1 MHFIVLC
8 TRQCFGNIYYWVA
21 EWKEKTNCWKKLAMF
36 CLNQLKTCRPNFHQ
50 FVCIIELSIDF
61 FSVFNCCYVG
71 YFYLI
76 YVRLICY
83 LRYCCRHISSIVSSY
98 SVCLQKE
105 RENGVPN
112 RGFSKLTCLRF
123 VRSHNRICIINFRFL
138 ALIRPLLLN
147 YQRHYVRAKVFDSLG
162 IYKCRQCALSAN
174 KKKIVGEMMAIET
187 TVMRPDEA
195 IQNYMSRQNKR
206 NEKKKKLKKTKHL
219 VGGCCLPQFKREK
232 KNHIVITHRTSLPLY
247 VRTSAEIWT
256 IRAVL
261 FCFCCF
267 SVADDIYNWMW
278 LKIDIVHI
286 NWLLV
291 DSVIG
296 FALISWNSECTES
309 SKRWRVCSSLA
320 NRAD

>member
-1 MHFIVLC
+1 MKRKNKLLKEIGNVL
-8 TRQCFGNIYYWVA
+8 F
-21 EWKEKTNCWKKLAMF
+21 ES
-36 CLNQLKTCRPNFHQ
+36 
-50 FVCIIELSIDF
+50 IENVSPEFSSICVYHRTVNWF

-147 YQRHYVRAKVFDSLG
+147 YQRHYVRAKVFDSPG

-232 KNHIVITHRTSLPLY
+232 KTILSSHIVRRCHCMY
-247 VRTSAEIWT
+247 VHQPKSERFEP
-256 IRAVL
+256 
-261 FCFCCF
+261 FCFVF
-267 SVADDIYNWMW
+267 VALVSPMIYT
-278 LKIDIVHI
+278 I
-286 NWLLV
+286 
-291 DSVIG
+291 
-296 FALISWNSECTES
+296 ECG
-309 SKRWRVCSSLA
+309 
-320 NRAD
+320 